1 MIQMFNET
9 KLFFSQVITSLIPN
23 DDFRGFDPL
32 RPQVKLPP
40 VMFQSKNVVFCFLAK
55 LYRLCM
61 FLQKPGY
68 YEPKVIDGQ

>member
-1 MIQMFNET
+1 MFTET

-40 VMFQSKNVVFCFLAK
+40 VMLQPQHFVFLFLNLTPLIMYVPAETRVLWAK
-55 LYRLCM
+55 GSRR
-61 FLQKPGY
+61 P
-68 YEPKVIDGQ
+68 V

>member
-1 MIQMFNET
+1 MLAET

-40 VMFQSKNVVFCFLAK
+40 VMLQPQHFVLLFSLSFCFETK
-55 LYRLCM
+55 LHVCSCRNQGTM
-61 FLQKPGY
+61 SQR
-68 YEPKVIDGQ
+68 